1 MKIYEI
7 DQAIEDLIANSVDP
21 DTGELMIDF
30 RELDDLQMERER
42 KIENLGLYIKNVTA
56 EAKAIGEEE
65 RSLAS
70 RRRALEAAGDRAR
83 AYLEFVLHGEKF
95 TTPRLA
101 VSYRTSQSVE
111 LDNDFLEWAMQNDQY
126 LRYKLPEPDKIQ
138 IKEDLK
144 NGMEIPHA
152 KFVTNKT
159 MTIK

>member
-21 DTGELMIDF
+21 DTGELTLDF
-30 RELDDLQMERER
+30 KELEDLQMERDR
-42 KIENLGLYIKNVTA
+42 KIENLGLYIKNAAA

-65 RSLAS
+65 RALAS

-83 AYLEFVLHGEKF
+83 SYLEFVLHGEKF

-101 VSYRTSQSVE
+101 VSYRSSQSVE
-111 LDNDFLEWAMQNDQY
+111 LDNDFLEWAMRNDQY
-126 LRYKLPEPDKIQ
+126 LRYKLPEPDKVQ

-144 NGMEIPHA
+144 NGAQIPHA
-152 KFVTNKT
+152 KIVVNKT